1 MEKHTKDEIN
11 FGGFLA
17 TYRMMQ
23 GVQMVDLTRGLYSK
37 SMMSRVESGERLP
50 KKLER
55 DRLVARLGVSGED
68 YEDYLS
74 REEYADWVMRQEIL
88 ASIDKKDVA
97 ALEELLKAYEAIED
111 LDRVEL
117 QFLETMRY
125 MMLTIQGAPREEL
138 CKTIEL
144 AVSYTIEDVE
154 TGFPE
159 GLILADQEINLLIE
173 YVSLHQ
179 YGANAK
185 ECRDWRF
192 DRYNDIRD
200 YIDNSYIDNIGKAKI
215 YPKLVYYIC
224 KEYMNEESSI
234 EELEYCLK
242 ICTDAIELLRDRR
255 SSYYWLELLE
265 TRQWFMER
273 LFVGKAVDGEITE
286 LMEENRLWIEVFL
299 ELSEEYGISPYMD
312 NFVYLYWET
321 ESHNVNHVIKVRRKM
336 FKITQKQLAGD
347 DFGIK
352 TVARTEQGK
361 LSPQIYTVRGLFGKL
376 GLCPE
381 YVRGNVITHDPEVLK
396 LHLDVMR
403 YANERMFD
411 EWEKGLA
418 ELESRLCMDIVQNRQ
433 AVEHSRVILES
444 LTKKITPEET
454 VERLIE
460 VLELTVPIKN
470 CFKLKAW
477 YFTLAEVNLLYN
489 IAGRYKAKQK
499 NVYEELLVKYLEQ
512 ELYRDEIVS
521 RPDMYEMVLTCLA
534 NDMGDRGEY
543 EASTNLSEKVVKTC
557 LKMRRMRTLPRNL
570 YIKCWNQYNI
580 DGTSRLKTNKPQVRK
595 CLKRCISLSK
605 IIRHKKLEEFFA
617 AKLDN

>member
-11 FGGFLA
+11 FRGFLA

-74 REEYADWVMRQEIL
+74 MEEYADWEMRQEIL

-97 ALEELLKAYEAIED
+97 RLEELLKAYEAIED
-111 LDRVEL
+111 LDKVEL
-117 QFLETMRY
+117 QFLETMRF

-144 AVSYTIEDVE
+144 AVSYTIDDIEN
-154 TGFPE
+154 GFPE

-173 YVSLHQ
+173 YVSLHR
-179 YGANAK
+179 YGRSNK

-192 DRYNDIRD
+192 DRYNDIME
-200 YIDNSYIDNIGKAKI
+200 YIDHSYIDNIGKAKI

-224 KEYMNEESSI
+224 KEYMNEESSV
-234 EELEYCLK
+234 EEVEHCLK
-242 ICTDAIELLRDRR
+242 ISTDAIELLRDTRKL
-255 SSYYWLELLE
+255 YYWVELLE
-265 TRQWFMER
+265 TYQWLIER
-273 LFVGKAVDGEITE
+273 LLVEKTVDGELEE
-286 LMEENRLWIEVFL
+286 LLAENKERIEVFVGL
-299 ELSEEYGISPYMD
+299 YEEYGVSPYMD
-312 NFVYLYWET
+312 NFVYLYLET
-321 ESHNVNHVIKVRRKM
+321 ESHNINRVTKVRRKM
-336 FKITQKQLAGD
+336 FKVTQKQLSGGVCD
-347 DFGIK
+347 IR
-352 TVARTEQGK
+352 TVSRTEQNK
-361 LSPQIYTVRGLFGKL
+361 MSPQMYTVRGLFGNL

-381 YVRGNVITHDPEVLK
+381 YVRGNVITHDPEVMK

-411 EWEKGLA
+411 EWEKGLE

-433 AVEHSRVILES
+433 AVEHTRVILES

-470 CFKLKAW
+470 CFKLKEW
-477 YFTLAEVNLLYN
+477 YFTLEEANILYN
-489 IAGRYKAKQK
+489 IAGRYKGKRK
-499 NVYEELLVKYLEQ
+499 NMYEELLVKYFDQ
-512 ELYRDEIVS
+512 ELIRGGIVS
-521 RPDMYEMVLTCLA
+521 RPDMYEVVETAFA
-534 NDMGDRGEY
+534 NHMGDKGEY
-543 EASTNLSEKVVKTC
+543 EASTNVSEKVIKTC

-570 YIKCWNQYNI
+570 YIKCWNKYNT
-580 DGTSRLKTNKPQVRK
+580 DGGNALRTEEPEVPFMM
-595 CLKRCISLSK
+595 KRCILLSK
-605 IIRHKKLEEFFA
+605 VIRHKKLEEFFVA
-617 AKLDN
+617 MLDN